1 METLLLCARQNMLAL
16 PPITA
21 ISVARQA
28 CEDSQRKGCQG
39 AQREELIEGTRFR
52 KRCRGHG
59 GYRASGKKCSCEER
73 DHGGSRLRHDL
84 GGPGLE
90 SRVHEG
96 EPPTDE
102 HCRSAHARERRSYS
116 ARGVTQHKHAGTD
129 QDQRARPETIGD
141 ELDGPGPAEHRKT
154 VESDRQPGHRGT
166 EADTL
171 ERRSEEGEEAQY
183 HRSFYQRNPYHYQGP
198 GLNEDTASLNQW
210 PLALLLGEGL
220 RFRQSDEHD
229 GKHSTSEGRSCEGDP
244 PALEVCSTPPK
255 NGCQGRAHG
264 RGCHQ
269 IGERLLPRSHTDRV
283 ADID

>member
-1 METLLLCARQNMLAL
+1 METLLLCSRQVMLAL

-28 CEDSQRKGCQG
+28 REESQRNGRQG
-39 AQREELIEGTRFR
+39 AQREEHMEGTRFR
-52 KRCRGHG
+52 KRRRGHG
-59 GYRASGKKCSCEER
+59 SYRAPGKERSGEER
-73 DHGGSRLRHDL
+73 DHGGTRLRHDL

-102 HCRSAHARERRSYS
+102 HGRGAHARERRSYS
-116 ARGVTQHKHAGTD
+116 ARGVTQHEHAGTD

-183 HRSFYQRNPYHYQGP
+183 HRSIYQRNPYHYQCP

-210 PLALLLGEGL
+210 PLSLLLGEGL
-220 RFRQSDEHD
+220 WFRQSDEHD

-244 PALEVCSTPPK
+244 PAVEVCSNP
-255 NGCQGRAHG
+255 R
-264 RGCHQ
+264 
-269 IGERLLPRSHTDRV
+269 ERLPG
-283 ADID
+283 